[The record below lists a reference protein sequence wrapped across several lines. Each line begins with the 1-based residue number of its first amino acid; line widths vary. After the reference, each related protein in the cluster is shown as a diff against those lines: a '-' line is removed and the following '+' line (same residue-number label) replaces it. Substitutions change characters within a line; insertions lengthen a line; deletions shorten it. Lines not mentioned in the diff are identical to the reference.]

1 MFSTRAPASS
11 TVVTDVCVIGA
22 GPAGL
27 TFARSCIG
35 STFEVLV
42 LEGGLYVWDEQ
53 AQDLRSSAVD
63 SPYYR
68 PDALSV
74 GRRRQF
80 GGTANIWSHVTR
92 PDGGRVY
99 ARALPAEAIDF
110 EARDWQP
117 TGGWP
122 IGLGDLLPYY
132 DRVARAWIGRP
143 VDNETT
149 TWSRPGSPPLP
160 LREGPLRTKVAQY
173 GANDVFTGRYRDEI
187 FVSDNVRVQVDSTV
201 VELESDRPGST
212 IRRARVRRADGSTYF
227 VEADVF
233 VMAGGTV
240 ENVQT
245 LLHSDA
251 TRPGAV
257 GNKHDNVGRYV
268 TDHSEFLMG
277 TIRPSDPQLV
287 EQLGLYDLHYVD
299 DSMVSGL
306 LTFDEDYKRDQ
317 QLLNM
322 AAVLLPQPAGFG
334 TAAERAIRSLRP
346 LGSGQLPPEA
356 MAHLRSILAS
366 PRDSVAVVH
375 DRLVKRRRRGRDY
388 KDGYVWHRG
397 GWSRP
402 GIDRSKLPVLEV
414 HAATEQ
420 SPERDNALQLTGV
433 LDGLGRRRVKLTL
446 GWSAPDRENLLR
458 TVDAFGAE
466 IEGSGLGTF
475 HRWIEFTGET
485 RPVTHGVHHPMG
497 GTRMHADPRVGV
509 VDETCRVHGVS
520 NLYLAGSSVFT
531 TGLGYANPT
540 LTLLA
545 LSVRLADHIASVL
558 GRTNPLDA
566 HV

>member
-1 MFSTRAPASS
+1 MFSSGVPSS
-11 TVVTDVCVIGA
+11 RTVVTDVCVVGA

-27 TFARSCIG
+27 TFARSCVG
-35 STFEVLV
+35 SGFEVLV
-42 LEGGLYVWDEQ
+42 LEGGWYVWNKQ

-117 TGGWP
+117 TAGWP
-122 IGLGDLLPYY
+122 VTRDDLAPYY

-143 VDNETT
+143 VDNETA
-149 TWSRPGSPPLP
+149 TWSRPGRPPLP
-160 LREGPLRTKVAQY
+160 LRDGPLKTKVAQY

-212 IRRARVRRADGSTYF
+212 IKRARVRRADGSTYF
-227 VEADVF
+227 VEATMF

-257 GNKHDNVGRYV
+257 GNRHDNVGRYV
-268 TDHSEFLMG
+268 ADHPEFLMG

-287 EQLGLYDLHYVD
+287 EQIGLYDLHYVD
-299 DSMVSGL
+299 DSLVSGL
-306 LTFDEDYKRDQ
+306 LTFDEDYKRDEG
-317 QLLNM
+317 LLNM

-346 LGSGQLPPEA
+346 LGSGQLPPDA
-356 MAHLRSILAS
+356 LAHLRSVLSS
-366 PRDSVAVVH
+366 PRDSAAVLH
-375 DRLVKRRRRGRDY
+375 DRLVGRRRRDQ
-388 KDGYVWHRG
+388 
-397 GWSRP
+397 P
-402 GIDRSKLPVLEV
+402 
-414 HAATEQ
+414 
-420 SPERDNALQLTGV
+420 
-433 LDGLGRRRVKLTL
+433 
-446 GWSAPDRENLLR
+446 
-458 TVDAFGAE
+458 
-466 IEGSGLGTF
+466 
-475 HRWIEFTGET
+475 
-485 RPVTHGVHHPMG
+485 
-497 GTRMHADPRVGV
+497 PRCH
-509 VDETCRVHGVS
+509 T
-520 NLYLAGSSVFT
+520 
-531 TGLGYANPT
+531 
-540 LTLLA
+540 
-545 LSVRLADHIASVL
+545 
-558 GRTNPLDA
+558 
-566 HV
+566 

>member
-1 MFSTRAPASS
+1 MFSSRTPPTS
-11 TVVTDVCVIGA
+11 TVVTDVCVVGA

-35 STFEVLV
+35 ATFEVLV
-42 LEGGLYVWDEQ
+42 LEGGWYVWDEQ

-68 PDALSV
+68 RDALSV

-99 ARALPAEAIDF
+99 ARALPAEAVDF

-122 IGLGDLLPYY
+122 LGYDDLAPYY
-132 DRVARAWIGRP
+132 DRVARTWMGRP
-143 VDNETT
+143 VDNETA
-149 TWSRPGSPPLP
+149 TWSRPGRPPLP
-160 LREGPLRTKVAQY
+160 LREGPLRTQMAQY
-173 GANDVFTGRYRDEI
+173 GASDVFTGRYRDEL

-201 VELESDRPGST
+201 VELVSDRSGST

-227 VEADVF
+227 VEAKVF

-245 LLHSDA
+245 LLHSEA

-257 GNKHDNVGRYV
+257 GNRHDNVGRYV
-268 TDHSEFLMG
+268 ADHPEFLMG
-277 TIRPSDPQLV
+277 TIRPSDAGLV
-287 EQLGLYDLHYVD
+287 EQLGLYDMHYVD
-299 DSMVSGL
+299 DSLVSGL
-306 LTFDEDYKRDQ
+306 LTFDQEYKREER
-317 QLLNM
+317 LLNM

-346 LGSGQLPPEA
+346 LRSGQVPPQA
-356 MAHLRSILAS
+356 LTHLGSVLAA
-366 PRDSVAVVH
+366 PRDSAAVLH

-402 GIDRSKLPVLEV
+402 GIDRSELPVLEV

-420 SPERDNALQLTGV
+420 SPERDNLLQLTGA

-446 GWSAPDRENLLR
+446 GWSASDQENLLR
-458 TVDAFGAE
+458 TVSAFGAE

-485 RPVTHGVHHPMG
+485 RPVAHGVHHPMG

-509 VDETCRVHGVS
+509 VDESCRVHGVS

-545 LSVRLADHIASVL
+545 LSVRLAEHVTSVL
-558 GRTNPLDA
+558 GRTSPLTA
-566 HV
+566 HL